1 MKKKTRTTILGAVAL
16 SLVQIG
22 VAQNARQWELG
33 ISGLTGRNYY
43 EKKYY
48 GQSQLAPGWETNFKS
63 DYLWSAGIWAEKKL
77 NSRFSALAELRY
89 TEEDVP
95 DNMFCECNSL
105 SESPYDDEKLY
116 HGTVEAG
123 LRYYVNPTS
132 KVVFFLDGKANIDWL
147 IGIQET
153 GYRYMDDQVYHEMH
167 WNSYG
172 YKRFSPSVAFLLG
185 AKRKRLSLSFGGI
198 MNIARSTIRDAGTY
212 ERIVHPIKT
221 GFFGKGF
228 FVKTS
233 FTLIKL
239 K

>member
-1 MKKKTRTTILGAVAL
+1 MKALITILAASTL
-16 SLVQIG
+16 SFAQICN
-22 VAQNARQWELG
+22 AQNAKQWELG

-48 GQSQLAPGWETNFKS
+48 GQLQLAPGWETNFKS
-63 DYLWSAGIWAEKKL
+63 DYVWSAGMWAEKDL
-77 NSRFSALAELRY
+77 TSHLSALAELRY

-105 SESPYDDEKLY
+105 SESPYDDERLY
-116 HGTVEAG
+116 RGTVEAG

-132 KVVFFLDGKANIDWL
+132 KVLLFFDGKGSIDWL
-147 IGIQET
+147 IGVQET
-153 GYRYMDDQVYHEMH
+153 GYRFIENQIFHEMH

-172 YKRFSPSVAFLLG
+172 YERFSPGIAFSLG
-185 AKRKRLSLSFGGI
+185 VKWKRLSLNLGGTT
-198 MNIARSTIRDAGTY
+198 NIARSTTRDAGTY

-228 FVKTS
+228 FIKTS